1 MWFHALGLEQL
12 QLHDHCLN
20 HIERTTRYIQL
31 QIHNVIFCPEQFN
44 SSHQSSYLLCYCL
57 LFLRSIVASG
67 TGSSSELVKNS
78 SNRDIGNV
86 VVSGVKVGVLVVV
99 VSIVCSVGFRKTI
112 LNEDSYDTLHYLNTF
127 YHAIAKIFC
136 C

>member
-1 MWFHALGLEQL
+1 M
-12 QLHDHCLN
+12 
-20 HIERTTRYIQL
+20 
-31 QIHNVIFCPEQFN
+31 
-44 SSHQSSYLLCYCL
+44 
-57 LFLRSIVASG
+57 LRSIVASG

-112 LNEDSYDTLHYLNTF
+112 LNEESYDTLHHLFNTF
-127 YHAIAKIFC
+127 NAIAKIFC

>member
-1 MWFHALGLEQL
+1 M
-12 QLHDHCLN
+12 
-20 HIERTTRYIQL
+20 
-31 QIHNVIFCPEQFN
+31 
-44 SSHQSSYLLCYCL
+44 LL
-57 LFLRSIVASG
+57 LRSIVASG

-99 VSIVCSVGFRKTI
+99 VSIVCSVGFKKTI

-127 YHAIAKIFC
+127 YAIAKIFC
-136 C
+136 CYWNWKFLRT